1 MEKTKQFP
9 IILHWI
15 IGVALMALG
24 YVLPA
29 SAPLTDMG
37 VKVLMIFIG
46 MIYLWCTVNP
56 IGGSL
61 LALFAVSV
69 VGYQPLTGILG
80 TAISNQTWIIMFF
93 SIILFVS
100 AIESGNATI
109 YFSWHF
115 QSNAGNRDR
124 TPNGASFHPHD
135 RVFCHFRP
143 DRNHPYHSHVL
154 GHLLRHH

>member
-56 IGGSL
+56 SAAAFWHCSPSPL
-61 LALFAVSV
+61 LAITTHRVLGQRSPINMDHHVLLDH
-69 VGYQPLTGILG
+69 PLCIRHRKR
-80 TAISNQTWIIMFF
+80 
-93 SIILFVS
+93 
-100 AIESGNATI
+100 NATI